1 MIKIMMIQPPC
12 ISDLFSIFPD
22 NVNNQFDKKKLHDF
36 PNWERPGT
44 NVPKSAVTLTYDNY
58 LPPGYWWRSAVVLRE
73 VTYYAVMKYDNTV
86 LR

>member
-1 MIKIMMIQPPC
+1 MMIQPPC

-44 NVPKSAVTLTYDNY
+44 NVPKSAVTLTYDN
-58 LPPGYWWRSAVVLRE
+58 LFASRLLMAIGAVVLRE

>member
-36 PNWERPGT
+36 PN
-44 NVPKSAVTLTYDNY
+44 
-58 LPPGYWWRSAVVLRE
+58 
-73 VTYYAVMKYDNTV
+73 
-86 LR
+86 